1 MVDIEWTQL
10 QNGSDIRGIA
20 TEGIIGENINL
31 SVEKVAAL
39 GRGFVQWLSTTI
51 NKKQLRIA
59 IGMDCRLTSPAFLDA
74 LEESITS
81 LGCDVLHCGT
91 ASTPAMLLSTQMA
104 EIKADGAIMVTGS
117 HMSFNRNGLK
127 FFRDG
132 LDISRDDMTEIIN
145 LAATTKPTSDST
157 GNVHITNLIALYS
170 RKLRDKILTELSDA
184 EDPKQPLRGL
194 NIVVDAGNGAADFFA
209 TRVLKPLG
217 ADITGSQF
225 LNPDGRFPNHIPNP
239 EDYEATRS
247 IATAVQYSAADLGIL
262 FDSDV
267 DRVAIVDGNGRLINR
282 NALVAM
288 ASALVVEEHPGTTIV
303 TDSITTN
310 GVAVFINDILGG
322 RQCRFQR
329 GYRNVINEAKRLNEI
344 GEPCWLAVETS
355 GHAAFKENLFIDD
368 GAYFATKI
376 VIKLARLKREGKTI
390 SSLIDKLPLP
400 VEVSEFRLH
409 ILESDFT
416 RTAAEA
422 ISGLRQYVTQIKGW
436 EVVNRNPEGLRVLCN
451 NDDERGWFLFR
462 LSLHDPVMPLN
473 IESEVKGGNDVIISK
488 LKLFFR
494 NIRSIDSR
502 ILYKR

>member
-1 MVDIEWTQL
+1 MIGIEWTQL
-10 QNGSDIRGIA
+10 QNGSDIRGVA
-20 TEGIIGENINL
+20 TEGIIGEEVTL
-31 SVEKVAAL
+31 SEEKVSAI
-39 GRGFVQWLSTTI
+39 GRGFVLWLRQVTA
-51 NKKQLRIA
+51 KRQLRIA
-59 IGMDCRLTSPAFLDA
+59 IGMDCRLTSPMFMEA
-74 LEESITS
+74 LETSITS
-81 LGCDVLHCGT
+81 LGCDVLHCGI
-91 ASTPAMLLSTQMA
+91 ASTPCMLLSTQMA
-104 EIKADGAIMVTGS
+104 EIKADGAIMITGS
-117 HMSFNRNGLK
+117 HMQFNRNGLK

-132 LDISRDDMTEIIN
+132 LDISRDDLTEIIT
-145 LAATTKPTSDST
+145 LAATAKPTSENV
-157 GNVHITNLIALYS
+157 GNVHITNIIALYS
-170 RKLRDKILTELSDA
+170 NKLRNKIISELPDA
-184 EDPKQPLRGL
+184 EDPKQPLKGL
-194 NIVVDAGNGAADFFA
+194 KIVVDAGNGAADFFA

-217 ADITGSQF
+217 ADISGSQF

-247 IATAVQYSAADLGIL
+247 VAAAVQYAAADLGIL

-288 ASALVVEEHPGTTIV
+288 ASAIVVEEHPGTTIV

-310 GVAVFINDILGG
+310 GIAVFINEILGG

-390 SSLIDKLPLP
+390 SSLIERLPIP
-400 VEVSEFRLH
+400 VEASEFRLQ
-409 ILESDFT
+409 IIDSDFT
-416 RTAAEA
+416 RAATET
-422 ISGLRQYVTQIKGW
+422 ISGLRQYVSQIKGW
-436 EVVNRNPEGLRVLCN
+436 EVVNKNPEGLRVLCN
-451 NDDERGWFLFR
+451 NDDEHGWFLFR

-494 NIRSIDSR
+494 NIRTIDSR
-502 ILYKR
+502 MLYKR